1 MSSALRN
8 STPKVRK
15 NLADQI
21 DRLDATLDGLAD
33 NLNEAVASAVKDA
46 VQNVLLEVLTNPELT
61 SLIRNPASPDHAEAD
76 KDSASKGGD
85 RSKPGKQGFFG
96 RLWNKTRKVARTIA
110 GGIANSAS
118 KFVQTCNAGLQL
130 AGRGL
135 QSLWNGVKTVA
146 TWVARGVAV
155 VVGAVILAT
164 VGRIQNTFS
173 FARSLAMGTL
183 V

>member
-8 STPKVRK
+8 GTPKVRK

-33 NLNEAVASAVKDA
+33 NLNQAVASAVKDA

-61 SLIRNPASPDHAEAD
+61 SLIRNTSESD
-76 KDSASKGGD
+76 KDSNAQSGEKI
-85 RSKPGKQGFFG
+85 KPRQRGFFS
-96 RLWNKTRKVARTIA
+96 RLWNKTCKVARTISSGVA
-110 GGIANSAS
+110 RGAS
-118 KFVQTCNAGLQL
+118 KVVQTCNAGFQL

-135 QSLWNGVKTVA
+135 QCLWNGVKAVA

-155 VVGAVILAT
+155 VVGAVVLTT

-173 FARSLAMGTL
+173 FVRSLAMGPL
-183 V
+183 A

>member
-8 STPKVRK
+8 GAPKVRK

-33 NLNEAVASAVKDA
+33 NLNQAVASAVKDA
-46 VQNVLLEVLTNPELT
+46 VQNVLLEVLTNPEIT
-61 SLIRNPASPDHAEAD
+61 SLVRNPAGPDHAESD
-76 KDSASKGGD
+76 NESNSQRGE
-85 RSKPGKQGFFG
+85 RSKPAKRGFFSM
-96 RLWNKTRKVARTIA
+96 LWNKTVKVARTISSGFA
-110 GGIANSAS
+110 RGAS
-118 KFVQTCNAGLQL
+118 KVVQTCNAGLQL

-135 QSLWNGVKTVA
+135 MRIWNGVKAVA

-164 VGRIQNTFS
+164 VGRVQNTFS
-173 FARSLAMGTL
+173 FVRSLAMGPL
-183 V
+183 A